1 MKQFSVTI
9 IAICL
14 CLVPKLALAQ
24 SDPIEAAHSAAKALY
39 EQERYEV
46 ALPAFEAALSL
57 AERSLGMG
65 DGRSLD
71 IVDDIVSVLWD
82 LDRQSEAFALRLR
95 VLARIIHAWR
105 PI

>member
-39 EQERYEV
+39 EQD
-46 ALPAFEAALSL
+46 ATK
-57 AERSLGMG
+57 
-65 DGRSLD
+65 
-71 IVDDIVSVLWD
+71 
-82 LDRQSEAFALRLR
+82 
-95 VLARIIHAWR
+95 
-105 PI
+105 